1 MPLSFGKIGALIA
14 LFTIAAFILWLVI
27 TSFFASETVEEDA
40 AATGA
45 IELDRASAGARNA

>member
-1 MPLSFGKIGALIA
+1 MPLSFGKIGAFIA

-40 AATGA
+40 ATGS
-45 IELDRASAGARNA
+45 IELGGVFAG

>member
-1 MPLSFGKIGALIA
+1 MPLSFGKIGAFIA
-14 LFTIAAFILWLVI
+14 LFTIAAFILWLLV

-45 IELDRASAGARNA
+45 IELGGSFAG